1 MKKLKSL
8 LSCLSL
14 VAVMALTIVPAK
26 SVYADDQTSGGPQGA
41 SNSGTTKPQTQQSA
55 QELWALII
63 WILVHL
69 FGS

>member
-14 VAVMALTIVPAK
+14 VAVMALTFIPAK

-41 SNSGTTKPQTQQSA
+41 SSSGTTKPQTQQSA
-55 QELWALII
+55 EALWALIL
-63 WILVHL
+63 WILAHL
-69 FGS
+69 FVS

>member
-26 SVYADDQTSGGPQGA
+26 SVYADGGPQGG
-41 SNSGTTKPQTQQSA
+41 SNSGTTKPQTQSA
-55 QELWALII
+55 EELWAIII
-63 WILVHL
+63 WILIHL
-69 FGS
+69 FGG